1 MKDMNESAYMSMVV
15 AVMFDALRGITNDYK
30 NGGQLTVLPVNP
42 KPAKEIWDEI
52 VGGEG
57 QPDLVGESEGLSFLR
72 HYLFGGSG
80 IGIGL
85 ENDLGITPEDV
96 MAQYLEQRSLPPDTD
111 IRLSLMM
118 IIKEV
123 SESLDEVLD
132 FMRQLTA
139 DISDLPDVD

>member
-1 MKDMNESAYMSMVV
+1 MN
-15 AVMFDALRGITNDYK
+15 K
-30 NGGQLTVLPVNP
+30 Q
-42 KPAKEIWDEI
+42 KPAKEIWNEL

-57 QPDLVGESEGLSFLR
+57 QPDLVWGGEGISFLR

-85 ENDLGITPEDV
+85 ENDIGTTPEDV

-118 IIKEV
+118 IIKEYV
-123 SESLDEVLD
+123 
-132 FMRQLTA
+132 F
-139 DISDLPDVD
+139 